1 MTRGERTNAGKFKIE
16 ANKKHVEMRNQ
27 AMSVIGMLNKMLGK
41 YDDSDDR
48 D

>member
-27 AMSVIGMLNKMLGK
+27 AMTVMIVINPHF
-41 YDDSDDR
+41 DFFS
-48 D
+48 